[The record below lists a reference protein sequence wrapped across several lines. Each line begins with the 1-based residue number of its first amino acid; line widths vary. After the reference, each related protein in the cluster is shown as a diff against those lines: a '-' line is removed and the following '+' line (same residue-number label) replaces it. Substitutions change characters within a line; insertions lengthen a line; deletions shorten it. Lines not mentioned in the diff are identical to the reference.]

1 MASLTHL
8 DSVLGESLELLMEAS
23 SEIKSLNEIDEK
35 RCLRIIGRAIS
46 EIWSVRDEI
55 YRVSP
60 SLKRDFVKEYEH
72 NPQRYEFL
80 NDLFNQAHNMEIN
93 GDIESAKQLYQEI
106 QKKSR
111 FGYFRMLAESGLYR
125 LMELNTTEQRSC

>member
-8 DSVLGESLELLMEAS
+8 DTLLGESLELLMEAS
-23 SEIKSLNEIDEK
+23 SEIKSLNEINEK
-35 RCLRIIGRAIS
+35 RCLRTIGKAVS

-55 YRVSP
+55 YRLNP

-80 NDLFNQAHNMEIN
+80 NDLFHQAHNMEIN
-93 GDIESAKQLYQEI
+93 RDVESAKKLYHELHRE
-106 QKKSR
+106 SR

-125 LMELNTTEQRSC
+125 LIELNRTE